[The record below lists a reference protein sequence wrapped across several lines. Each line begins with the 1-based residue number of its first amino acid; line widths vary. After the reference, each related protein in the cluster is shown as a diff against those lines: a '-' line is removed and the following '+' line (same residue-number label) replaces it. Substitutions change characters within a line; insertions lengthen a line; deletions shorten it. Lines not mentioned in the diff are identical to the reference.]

1 MTLRAIP
8 LDAAPIEVV
17 GALELRRSPTGF
29 SPRRLPAWTA
39 SQIPDAFMDLI
50 VQMTSGV
57 RLAFR
62 TTSRCIEVDAMPT
75 AIRLEGELRAPTV
88 FDLVVAGQ
96 RHDSRATDGG
106 NTIVV
111 DMSRVPFGARLEPGA
126 PCTIRFDDL
135 PPGMKDM
142 ELWLPQAAAV
152 ELRALRIDA
161 GAEIAPIERTGPRWV
176 HYGSS
181 ISHCMEA
188 ASPLGVWPAVAARRA
203 GVRVHSLGFA
213 GQCHLDGFVA
223 RTIRELDADYISA
236 KVGINVVNADSLKER
251 TFTPALHAFLDT
263 IREGKPLTPLL
274 LVSPIVCP
282 VAEDHVGPTVRV
294 GPFMDLAARRGLAT
308 RDGCVAVLDGPA
320 ALRPGSLTLQRI
332 RELVAGVVEKRRAL
346 GDANLHYLDGL
357 ALFGEA
363 DVADLPDGL
372 HPNAAGYARI
382 GERFAERAFGAGGAF
397 ARVRP
402 ST

>member
-1 MTLRAIP
+1 MTLRTVP
-8 LDAAPIEVV
+8 LDAGPIEVV
-17 GALELRRSPTGF
+17 GALELRRSPSGF

-39 SQIPDAFMDLI
+39 PQIPDAFMDLM

-62 TTSRCIEVDAMPT
+62 TTSRCIELDAMAT

-88 FDLVVAGQ
+88 FDLVVAGEHQ
-96 RHDSRATDGG
+96 DSQPTDSG

-111 DMSRVPFGARLEPGA
+111 DMSRVPFGARLEPGP
-126 PCTIRFDDL
+126 PCTLRFDGL
-135 PPGMKDM
+135 PPGMKDVA
-142 ELWLPQAAAV
+142 LWLPQAAAV
-152 ELRALRIDA
+152 EVRALRLDA
-161 GAEIAPIERTGPRWV
+161 DAEIAARTPTGPRWV

-188 ASPLGVWPAVAARRA
+188 ASPLNVWPAVAARRA
-203 GVRVHSLGFA
+203 GVDVLSLGFA

-223 RTIRELDADYISA
+223 RTIRELDAEFISA

-263 IREGKPLTPLL
+263 IRERKPETPLL
-274 LVSPIVCP
+274 LVSPIACP
-282 VAEDHVGPTVRV
+282 IAEDHVGPTVRA
-294 GPFMDLAARRGLAT
+294 GDR
-308 RDGCVAVLDGPA
+308 VAVLDGPA
-320 ALRPGSLTLQRI
+320 AMRPGSLTLRRI
-332 RELVAGVVEKRRAL
+332 RELLAGVVEKRRAL

-357 ALFGEA
+357 TLFGEA

-382 GERFAERAFGAGGAF
+382 GERFADRVFGAGGAF

>member
-1 MTLRAIP
+1 MTLRTVALDGGPIAI
-8 LDAAPIEVV
+8 V
-17 GALELRRSPTGF
+17 GALELRRSATGL

-39 SQIPDAFMDLI
+39 PQIPDAFMDMM

-57 RLAFR
+57 RIAFR
-62 TTSRCIEVDAMPT
+62 SDARCIEVDALPT

-88 FDLVVAGQ
+88 FDLVVDGHPHASQ
-96 RHDSRATDGG
+96 ATDGG
-106 NTIVV
+106 HTIVV
-111 DMSRVPFGARLEPGA
+111 DMSRVPFGARLEPGS
-126 PCTIRFDDL
+126 PCTIRFDAL
-135 PPGMKDM
+135 PAGMKDV
-142 ELWLPQAAAV
+142 EIWLPQAAAV

-161 GAEIAPIERTGPRWV
+161 GAAITPSERPAPRWV

-188 ASPLGVWPAVAARRA
+188 ATPLGVWPAVAARRA
-203 GVRVHSLGFA
+203 GLDVLSLGFA

-223 RTIRELDADYISA
+223 RTIRELDVDFISA
-236 KVGINVVNADSLKER
+236 KVGINVLNADSMKER

-263 IREGKPLTPLL
+263 IRERKPATPVL
-274 LVSPIVCP
+274 LVSPIHCP
-282 VAEDHVGPTVRV
+282 VAEDHVGPT
-294 GPFMDLAARRGLAT
+294 LRRG
-308 RDGCVAVLDGPA
+308 DQVAVVAGPA
-320 ALRPGSLTLQRI
+320 EARPGSLTLRRI

-357 ALFGEA
+357 TLFGAA

-382 GERFAERAFGAGGAF
+382 GERFAERVFGAGGAF
-397 ARVRP
+397 ANRDEGQR
-402 ST
+402 

>member
-8 LDAAPIEVV
+8 LDAGPIEVV

-62 TTSRCIEVDAMPT
+62 TNSRCIEVDAMAT
-75 AIRLEGELRAPTV
+75 AIQLEGELRAPTV
-88 FDLVVAGQ
+88 FDLVVNGELQ
-96 RHDSRATDGG
+96 QSQATDAG

-111 DMSRVPFGARLEPGA
+111 DMSRVPFGARLEPGP
-126 PCTIRFDDL
+126 PCTLRFDEL
-135 PPGMKDM
+135 PPGRKDV

-161 GAEIAPIERTGPRWV
+161 DAEIAPRVPTGPRWV

-188 ASPLGVWPAVAARRA
+188 ASPLGVWPAIAARRV
-203 GVRVHSLGFA
+203 GVDVLSLGFA

-223 RTIRELDADYISA
+223 RTIRELDAQFISA
-236 KVGINVVNADSLKER
+236 KVGINVVNSDSLKER
-251 TFTPALHAFLDT
+251 TVTPALHAFLDT
-263 IREGKPLTPLL
+263 IRERKPVTPML

-294 GPFMDLAARRGLAT
+294 GDR
-308 RDGCVAVLDGPA
+308 VAVVDGPA
-320 ALRPGSLTLQRI
+320 VIRPGSLTLRRI
-332 RELVAGVVEKRRAL
+332 RELVAGVVETRRAL

-382 GERFAERAFGAGGAF
+382 GERFAECVFGANGVF
-397 ARVRP
+397 PTARVGG
-402 ST
+402 

>member
-1 MTLRAIP
+1 MTLRAIS

-39 SQIPDAFMDLI
+39 SQIPDAFMDLM

-75 AIRLEGELRAPTV
+75 AIRLEGELRAPTI
-88 FDLVVAGQ
+88 FDLVVAGEHHRSQ
-96 RHDSRATDGG
+96 PTDSG

-111 DMSRVPFGARLEPGA
+111 DMSRVPFGARLEPGT

-161 GAEIAPIERTGPRWV
+161 DAEISPSERTGPRWV

-188 ASPLGVWPAVAARRA
+188 ARPLGVWPAVAARRA
-203 GVRVHSLGFA
+203 GVHVHSLGFA

-263 IREGKPLTPLL
+263 IREGKPATPLL
-274 LVSPIVCP
+274 LVSPIICP
-282 VAEDHVGPTVRV
+282 IAEDQVGPTVRV
-294 GPFMDLAARRGLAT
+294 GDRA
-308 RDGCVAVLDGPA
+308 AVLDGPA
-320 ALRPGSLTLQRI
+320 ALRPGSLTLRRI
-332 RELVAGVVEKRRAL
+332 RELVGGVVEKRRAL

-382 GERFAERAFGAGGAF
+382 GERFAELVFGVGGAF
-397 ARVRP
+397 AERGEAQRQKA
-402 ST
+402 

>member
-8 LDAAPIEVV
+8 LDSGPIEVV

-39 SQIPDAFMDLI
+39 PQIPDAFMDLM

-62 TTSRCIEVDAMPT
+62 TTSTCIELDALAT

-88 FDLVVAGQ
+88 FDLVVNGAHH
-96 RHDSRATDGG
+96 RSLATDSG

-111 DMSRVPFGARLEPGA
+111 DLSRIPPGARLEPGA
-126 PCTIRFDDL
+126 PCTLRFDAL
-135 PPGMKDM
+135 PSGSKDVA
-142 ELWLPQAAAV
+142 LWLPQAAAV

-161 GAEIAPIERTGPRWV
+161 GAEIAPRERPGKRWV

-188 ASPLGVWPAVAARRA
+188 ATPLGIWPAVAARRA
-203 GVRVHSLGFA
+203 GVDLLSLGFA

-223 RTIRELDADYISA
+223 RTIRELDADFISA
-236 KVGINVVNADSLKER
+236 KIGINIVNADSMKER
-251 TFTPALHAFLDT
+251 SFVPALHAFLDT
-263 IREGKPLTPLL
+263 IRERKPVTPML
-274 LVSPIVCP
+274 LVSPILCP
-282 VAEDHVGPTVRV
+282 IAEDHVGPTVRAGDREV
-294 GPFMDLAARRGLAT
+294 
-308 RDGCVAVLDGPA
+308 VLDGPA
-320 ALRPGSLTLQRI
+320 EIRAGSLTLRRI
-332 RELVAGVVEKRRAL
+332 RELVADVVEKRRTL

-382 GERFAERAFGAGGAF
+382 GERFAERVFGAGGAF
-397 ARVRP
+397 ARTRP
-402 ST
+402 GA

>member
-1 MTLRAIP
+1 MTLRTVALDGGPIAI
-8 LDAAPIEVV
+8 V
-17 GALELRRSPTGF
+17 GALELRRSATGL

-39 SQIPDAFMDLI
+39 PQIPDAFMDMM

-57 RLAFR
+57 RIAFR
-62 TTSRCIEVDAMPT
+62 TDARCIELDALPT
-75 AIRLEGELRAPTV
+75 AIRLEGELRAPTA
-88 FDLVVAGQ
+88 FDLVVDGHAHASQ
-96 RHDSRATDGG
+96 ATEGG

-111 DMSRVPFGARLEPGA
+111 DMSRVPFGARLEPGP
-126 PCTIRFDDL
+126 PCTIRFDAL
-135 PPGMKDM
+135 PAGMKDV
-142 ELWLPQAAAV
+142 EIWLPQAAAV

-161 GAEIAPIERTGPRWV
+161 DAAIEASERPAPRWV

-188 ASPLGVWPAVAARRA
+188 ATPLGVWPAVAARRA
-203 GVRVHSLGFA
+203 GLGVLSLGFA

-223 RTIRELDADYISA
+223 RTIRELDVDFISA
-236 KVGINVVNADSLKER
+236 KVGINVLNADSLKER

-263 IREGKPLTPLL
+263 IRERKPATPVL
-274 LVSPIVCP
+274 LVSPIHCP
-282 VAEDHVGPTVRV
+282 VAEDHVGPT
-294 GPFMDLAARRGLAT
+294 LRRG
-308 RDGCVAVLDGPA
+308 DQVAVVAGPA
-320 ALRPGSLTLQRI
+320 EARPGSLTLRRI

-357 ALFGEA
+357 TLFGAA

-382 GERFAERAFGAGGAF
+382 GERFAERVFGAGGAF
-397 ARVRP
+397 ANRDEGQR
-402 ST
+402 

>member
-17 GALELRRSPTGF
+17 GALEVRRSPTGF

-39 SQIPDAFMDLI
+39 SQIPDAFMDLM

-88 FDLVVAGQ
+88 VAGHHHASQ
-96 RHDSRATDGG
+96 ATDGG

-111 DMSRVPFGARLEPGA
+111 DMSRVPFDARLEPGA

-135 PPGMKDM
+135 PPGMKDL

-161 GAEIAPIERTGPRWV
+161 DAEISPSERTGPRWV

-203 GVRVHSLGFA
+203 GVCVHSLGFA

-223 RTIRELDADYISA
+223 RTIREFEADFISA
-236 KVGINVVNADSLKER
+236 KLGINVVNADSLKER

-263 IREGKPLTPLL
+263 IRERKPATPLL
-274 LVSPIVCP
+274 LVSPIICP
-282 VAEDHVGPTVRV
+282 IAEDQVGPTVRV
-294 GPFMDLAARRGLAT
+294 GDRA
-308 RDGCVAVLDGPA
+308 AVLDGPA
-320 ALRPGSLTLQRI
+320 ALRPGSLTLRRI
-332 RELVAGVVEKRRAL
+332 RELVGGVVEKRRAL

-382 GERFAERAFGAGGAF
+382 GERFAELVFGVGGAF
-397 ARVRP
+397 AERGEAQRQKA
-402 ST
+402 

>member
-8 LDAAPIEVV
+8 LDVAPIEVV
-17 GALELRRSPTGF
+17 GALELRRAPTGF

-39 SQIPDAFMDLI
+39 PQIPDAFMDLM

-57 RLAFR
+57 RIAFR
-62 TTSRCIEVDAMPT
+62 TDARCIELDAMVT
-75 AIRLEGELRAPTV
+75 GVRLEGELRAPTV
-88 FDLVVAGQ
+88 FDLVVDGELCE
-96 RHDSRATDGG
+96 SRTTDGG

-111 DMSRVPFGARLEPGA
+111 DMSRAPFGARLEPGA
-126 PCTIRFDDL
+126 PCTLRFDAL
-135 PPGMKDM
+135 PSGAK
-142 ELWLPQAAAV
+142 EIALWLPQAAAV

-161 GAEIAPIERTGPRWV
+161 DASLAPRTPIGPRWI

-203 GVRVHSLGFA
+203 GVDLLSLGFA

-223 RTIRELDADYISA
+223 RTIRDLDAAFISA
-236 KVGINVVNADSLKER
+236 KIGINVVNADSLKER
-251 TFTPALHAFLDT
+251 TFTPALHAFVDT
-263 IREGKPLTPLL
+263 IRERKPDTPLL
-274 LVSPIVCP
+274 LVSPIACP
-282 VAEDHVGPTVRV
+282 TAEDHVGPTVR
-294 GPFMDLAARRGLAT
+294 
-308 RDGCVAVLDGPA
+308 DGHHVAVLDAPA
-320 ALRPGSLTLQRI
+320 AVRPGSLTLRRI

-346 GDANLHYLDGL
+346 GDTNLHYLDGL
-357 ALFGEA
+357 ALFGAA

-382 GERFAERAFGAGGAF
+382 GERFAEQVFGAGGAF
-397 ARVRP
+397 AAG
-402 ST
+402 STGERE